1 MFIYIPLPCPAYH
14 SSIAVAQ
21 NAIFWGP
28 DLVLIYNDA
37 YAIMSTSKH
46 PRIYGQRGHLAWG
59 EVWDALGPALNSIF
73 HGDTVYKND
82 GEPATSAILPV
93 LIRLVDLLFF
103 DRLGPEM
110 LPEETYHSWYV
121 IS

>member
-1 MFIYIPLPCPAYH
+1 
-14 SSIAVAQ
+14 
-21 NAIFWGP
+21 
-28 DLVLIYNDA
+28 
-37 YAIMSTSKH
+37 MSTSKH